1 MFGAMP
7 SRFIPRQ
14 KVGDSAPSRPLL
26 TVGVGE
32 RLPVVIADDE
42 AVRVVLNLP
51 RSRKRRACEGR
62 WSRHGCRDQAGL
74 KRFESDQLQISCTTR
89 WPLESRRRLGWTMC

>member
-32 RLPVVIADDE
+32 RVPVVIADDE
-42 AVRVVLNLP
+42 AVRVVLNLL
-51 RSRKRRACEGR
+51 RSREAERMRRPLVQT
-62 WSRHGCRDQAGL
+62 W
-74 KRFESDQLQISCTTR
+74 LQGSGGSETI
-89 WPLESRRRLGWTMC
+89 